1 MDDNRC
7 LERVISEEYF
17 DFIFEYNSEVQNVFD
32 EYERF
37 CVQYASSR
45 YVCIYVAPLEG
56 TEFSIEEYSYT
67 AIPKLYG
74 LMDTTAVED
83 TGALRLQNVT
93 GFGLSGRGV
102 IVGFV
107 DTGIDYENDAF
118 RLNTGQTRIAGIWD
132 QTIQSGNSPEGFV
145 YGTEYTRAD
154 IDRALQSDN
163 PREIVPHIDENGHG
177 TFLAGVACGSVDE
190 ENSFIGAA
198 PNCEIAMVKLKKAKR
213 YLRDFFFATETDEVY
228 QENDIMLGVRYLRDL
243 AQRED
248 KPLVIVLGLGTSTG
262 DHSGGAPLPQ
272 MLNEIG
278 SIPGYCVVTCTGNEG
293 NARLH
298 YKGVITENE
307 EYQDVEIRVR
317 ENQPGFTLELWGQ
330 TPDIFSV
337 ALISPMGE
345 TIPRIPAR
353 IGSSE
358 EFDFLLEETR
368 GSVDYRIVES
378 GNGAELIFMRFEKP
392 TPGVW
397 TIRVF
402 GSNILEGTFNMWLP
416 LRDFIGGETYFLQP
430 DPEITIVEPGN
441 VQNVLTIAA
450 YNNATEA
457 NYINSGRG
465 YTRMGEIKPDLTAP
479 GVNVYGPA
487 ASARDETVFTRKTG
501 TSVAAALTGG
511 VCAQFLEWGI
521 VRGNEPYMKTVYIK
535 NYLIRGADRSVEV
548 KYPNRQTGYG
558 RVDAYEAFR
567 ILTTT

>member
-1 MDDNRC
+1 MITDVWK
-7 LERVISEEYF
+7 RVISEEYF

-37 CVQYASSR
+37 CVHTATE
-45 YVCIYVAPLEG
+45 YVCIYVAPVEG

-479 GVNVYGPA
+479 GVNVY
-487 ASARDETVFTRKTG
+487 DW
-501 TSVAAALTGG
+501 
-511 VCAQFLEWGI
+511 QFLHG
-521 VRGNEPYMKTVYIK
+521 
-535 NYLIRGADRSVEV
+535 
-548 KYPNRQTGYG
+548 
-558 RVDAYEAFR
+558 
-567 ILTTT
+567 